1 MLRELAQTELSYTD
15 ISEIEI
21 FKDNIFHS
29 ILLAKGLH
37 GDIEE
42 YDNEYIMQEF
52 LKFKN
57 MPVMKNE
64 LDMEYRKIGDYI
76 LKTNKY
82 LRNSK
87 NNIELTETYNM
98 DEERLLEFYYS
109 QGLIIINPMTNEIS
123 LENSRKFEQTNLQR
137 EKYNY
142 LQEVDLK
149 SYKSP
154 NLTKQENGSQ
164 SGIQAFCFQN
174 KNDNSLDI
182 IYRGTD
188 RIKDFLVDVKM
199 GLAYDT
205 PKYFDEAVVFAFEN
219 IKINNEQ
226 KVHLLGHSLGGSM
239 ATYVN
244 HVLGTTVD
252 SKSTTFNAWNV
263 FSLISETFYSE
274 EKVASSKNFSFQTTT
289 GNKEFLS
296 ELNDSMNKSAMTD
309 IPLYNLKE
317 EFGVFNGHKLGE
329 VYPSLI
335 IYDLIDKHLRQ
346 SEINKLTDEEFH
358 SQLNDSFKDGKKP
371 ILKLLL
377 KTLNKDVEYDDKIL
391 DKMSFED
398 IYTKISGEDIDKT
411 YNKNTIS
418 KMKRLGAA
426 GLIKSIKYTMKAI
439 NFSRKTAVTLSHYI
453 K

>member
-1 MLRELAQTELSYTD
+1 MIRELAQTELSYTD

-52 LKFKN
+52 LKFQN

-109 QGLIIINPMTNEIS
+109 EGLIKVNPMTNEIS
-123 LENSRKFEQTNLQR
+123 LENVIKYEQTNLER
-137 EKYNY
+137 EKYEY
-142 LQEVDLK
+142 LQEVELK
-149 SYKSP
+149 SFKSP
-154 NLTKQENGSQ
+154 GLTEQEDGSK

-174 KNDNSLDI
+174 KEDNSLDI

-188 RIKDFLVDVKM
+188 RVKDFLVDVKM
-199 GLAYDT
+199 GLAYAK
-205 PKYFDEAVVFAFEN
+205 PIYFDEAVNFAYAN
-219 IKINNEQ
+219 IMELGEED
-226 KVHLLGHSLGGSM
+226 VHLLGHSLGGSL
-239 ATYVN
+239 ATYVH
-244 HVLGTTVD
+244 HVLHASVN
-252 SKSTTFNAWNV
+252 SKTTTFNAWNV
-263 FSLISETFYSE
+263 YSLIESTFYTE
-274 EKVASSKNFSFQTTT
+274 EKKNTAKNFAFQTTK
-289 GNKEFLS
+289 GNKEFLG
-296 ELNDSMNKSAMTD
+296 ELNDSVKESAMTD
-309 IPLYNLKE
+309 VPLYNLKE

-335 IYDLIDKHLRQ
+335 MYDLITKHLKQ
-346 SEINKLTDEEFH
+346 DKIYDITDEEFH
-358 SQLNDSFKDGKKP
+358 ESLNDVLRNGKKP

-377 KTLNKDVEYDDKIL
+377 KTINKDVDYDDEVL
-391 DKMSFED
+391 DAMSFEE

-411 YNKNTIS
+411 YDSKISS

-426 GLIKSIKYTMKAI
+426 GIVKSIKHAMSAI
-439 NFSRKTAVTLSHYI
+439 NTVRKTAITASCYI